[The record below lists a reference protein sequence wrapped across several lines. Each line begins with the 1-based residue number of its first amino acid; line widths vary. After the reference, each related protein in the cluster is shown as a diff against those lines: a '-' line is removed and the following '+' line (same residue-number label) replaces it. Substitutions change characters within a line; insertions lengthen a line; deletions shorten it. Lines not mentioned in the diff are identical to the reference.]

1 MHKIEGEE
9 RKILK
14 KYLSGRIVDI
24 GDERIIDRLASTGL
38 MHRGVSIKQE
48 KRTAKTTTLGYC
60 GL

>member
-9 RKILK
+9 RRILK
-14 KYLSGRIVDI
+14 KYLGGRIVDRD
-24 GDERIIDRLASTGL
+24 DERMIDRLASTGL
-38 MHRGVSIKQE
+38 VHRGVSIKQK